1 MGKKYIMGIIK
12 EVKMIMVNSQIRD
25 LRDIKLK
32 GYVLWYNFDKS
43 IYKLK
48 KDGGLNGKREKLSQ
62 IP

>member
-1 MGKKYIMGIIK
+1 MGIIK
-12 EVKMIMVNSQIRD
+12 EVKRIMVNSQIRD
-25 LRDIKLK
+25 VRDIKLK